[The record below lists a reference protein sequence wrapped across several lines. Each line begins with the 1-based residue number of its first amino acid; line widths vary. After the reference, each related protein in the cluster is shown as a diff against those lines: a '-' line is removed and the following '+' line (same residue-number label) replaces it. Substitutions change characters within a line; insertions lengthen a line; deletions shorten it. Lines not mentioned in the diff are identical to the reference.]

1 MQTGAIIRQ
10 LRKEHRISQVELAKS
25 VHVSQATVTAWET
38 GKAEPS
44 SSALNS
50 LSEYF
55 NVSADYLL
63 GRDSPSSIPSNV
75 DLDKAIDGAMSFEG
89 QPVTEHDREVMKSL
103 WKAYL
108 ASKE

>member
-1 MQTGAIIRQ
+1 MTTGSKIRD
-10 LRKEHRISQVELAKS
+10 LRKEKRVSQIELAKM

-50 LSEYF
+50 LADYF

-63 GRDSPSSIPSNV
+63 GRTKIKNPKSQSLND
-75 DLDKAIDGAMSFEG
+75 AIDGAMSFDG
-89 QPVTEHDREVMKSL
+89 RPVTEHDRRMMKQL
-103 WKAYL
+103 WKAYIEN
-108 ASKE
+108 KD